1 MDISMDTAHLNESS
15 EDANEFYKAHV
26 ETENIR

>member
-15 EDANEFYKAHV
+15 EDANEFYAHV